1 MIEIELTITIK
12 CKLKLQSQTDEQA
25 LLLSLEQY
33 RKACNAVSEYIFDHN
48 FVMRQTKL
56 NKAIYHQLRD
66 QFGLKSQMAQSAI
79 RNVVGKSRTVKTQLA
94 QRPYRFDTGKKDQN
108 GKAIWNS
115 VPKTLDWL
123 WRPVKFNRPQ
133 LDLQRDR
140 DWTVKKD
147 HVFSLNTIKGRIRVP
162 FVCQGFDQYLDGT
175 WQFGLAKVLHVGK
188 KWYMHISATK
198 TLSNYD
204 LDSTQHVVGLDR
216 GLRFLVTSYDEKG
229 KVRFFDGKRAVRTRR
244 KFKRLRQQ
252 LQRKG
257 TKSAKRRLK
266 KIGQRENR
274 WMTDLNHQLSKTLI
288 DYYGPNTLFV
298 IENLTGVRH
307 VTEKVRKD
315 RRYEQVSWAFFQLG
329 QFLTYKAHLNGC
341 EVVQVAANY
350 TSQRC
355 PKCGRIRQANRD
367 HDLHLYHCD
376 RCGYSSNDDRIGAMN
391 IQLLGTQYVSD
402 VEQPKFSKL
411 TIEE

>member
-12 CKLKLQSQTDEQA
+12 CKLKLQSQIDEQA

-79 RNVVGKSRTVKTQLA
+79 RNVVGKYRTVKTQLA

-108 GKAIWNS
+108 GKAIWDR

-123 WRPVKFNRPQ
+123 WRPIKFNRPQ

-175 WQFGLAKVLHVGK
+175 WQFGLAKILHVGN

-198 TLSNYD
+198 TVSNYD

-216 GLRFLVTSYDEKG
+216 GLRFLVTAYDEKG

-252 LQRKG
+252 LQCKG

-274 WMTDLNHQLSKTLI
+274 WMTDLNHQLSKTLV

-315 RRYEQVSWAFFQLG
+315 RRYEQVSWAFFQLS

-355 PKCGRIRQANRD
+355 PKCGRIRRANRD
-367 HDLHLYHCD
+367 HDLHLYYCD

-391 IQLLGTQYVSD
+391 IQLLGTQYVSG